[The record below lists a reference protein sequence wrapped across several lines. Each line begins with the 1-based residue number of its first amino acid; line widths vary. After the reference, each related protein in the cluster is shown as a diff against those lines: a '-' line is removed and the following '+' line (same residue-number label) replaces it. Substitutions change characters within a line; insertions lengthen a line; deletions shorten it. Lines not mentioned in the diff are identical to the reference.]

1 MMYAVHEHISR
12 GSEISEY
19 LREDM
24 EERFQISCRQIQRM
38 MEKNGEEIW
47 AGLKRAI
54 RGVSEKVLFLQNSGE
69 KAPIGYLAFHFL
81 KSGIVMDEVSLCIE
95 AMDDSFYL
103 DRQTVSAL
111 YIPDFL
117 QEIYREDIA
126 FLKQK
131 AAHRFIRIQ
140 SHELAET
147 KQNWGNFYNAVL
159 FRMTEALAGMIWQEV
174 AESGVRIT
182 ERFKVLYGGYM
193 DLATV
198 VYGKE
203 YADGILPDGR
213 GARKPYPIRYQ

>member
-1 MMYAVHEHISR
+1 MHSR
-12 GSEISEY
+12 
-19 LREDM
+19 LKKL
-24 EERFQISCRQIQRM
+24 QIQSVL
-38 MEKNGEEIW
+38 ISSAATLHW
-47 AGLKRAI
+47 YKR
-54 RGVSEKVLFLQNSGE
+54 
-69 KAPIGYLAFHFL
+69 
-81 KSGIVMDEVSLCIE
+81 
-95 AMDDSFYL
+95 
-103 DRQTVSAL
+103 
-111 YIPDFL
+111 DFL

-182 ERFKVLYGGYM
+182 ERFKILYGGYM

>member
-1 MMYAVHEHISR
+1 MMMYTVHEHMSR

-24 EERFQISCRQIQRM
+24 EERFRISCRQIQRM
-38 MEKNGEEIW
+38 MEKNGDEIW
-47 AGLKRAI
+47 AGLKRVI
-54 RGVSEKVLFLQNSGE
+54 RDVLGQVLLLQDSSQ

-81 KSGIVMDEVSLCIE
+81 RSGIVMDEVSLCVE

-131 AAHRFIRIQ
+131 AVHSFIRIQ

-147 KQNWGNFYNAVL
+147 KQNLGNYYNAVL
-159 FRMTEALAGMIWQEV
+159 FRMTEALAGMIWQEA
-174 AESGVRIT
+174 AESGIRIT
-182 ERFKVLYGGYM
+182 ERFKILYGGYM

-203 YADGILPDGR
+203 
-213 GARKPYPIRYQ
+213 